1 MSARVVVSHSNG
13 ILQNFKKINSF
24 YSHLSVTKVPQADNL
39 KT

>member
-13 ILQNFKKINSF
+13 ISQNFKNSF
-24 YSHLSVTKVPQADNL
+24 YSHLSVTKIPQTDNL

>member
-1 MSARVVVSHSNG
+1 MKCQQGWLFLIPMAYCKT
-13 ILQNFKKINSF
+13 LKNSF